1 MKNLK
6 CLLKDVIN
14 GNIVST
20 RPLVDFYENNKYSGI
35 FLDDYYING
44 EKYIEFLKWL
54 EECQRDEDENFNYL
68 IEEEVKEEEKLIEF
82 ENLIEEWQI
91 HQEEDFNYLIEED
104 VKEEAISYNKNT
116 DTYTFK
122 EEEDKSYQNY
132 YEDSFDLMRCN
143 YIQNIRKREGILS
156 NIIKILDDIIL
167 DINNLNNNMLDKSLA
182 SDIYYSFECI
192 LDEIEEKKK
201 SQYYYM
207 YQRKDTLVK
216 IENIINKFYNEKYSN
231 IDFDQ
236 IYPEELYD
244 EINKLE
250 NDYDSL
256 VYHIFEIISLNDN
269 SKQYKKK
276 RISSRYRKKFF
287 KKKSSRY
294 FELLVE
300 NKNVMEI
307 SQLCGV
313 DEQSVKKFFKR
324 KFSEY
329 KTLKLTKSDEEIIY
343 IWTITI
349 KELETFLIY
358 MIKRED
364 KSKYYININN
374 ISEEE
379 KKKIIE
385 NYFNKLDKKA

>member
-1 MKNLK
+1 MKNLE

-20 RPLVDFYENNKYSGI
+20 RTLVDFYENNKYSGI
-35 FLDDYYING
+35 FLGDYYING

-68 IEEEVKEEEKLIEF
+68 IEDEVKEEEKLIEF
-82 ENLIEEWQI
+82 ENLIEEWQRN
-91 HQEEDFNYLIEED
+91 QEEDFNYLIEEE
-104 VKEEAISYNKNT
+104 VKEEVISYNKNT
-116 DTYTFK
+116 DTYTLK
-122 EEEDKSYQNY
+122 KEEDKSYKNH
-132 YEDSFDLMRCN
+132 YEDSFYLIRYN
-143 YIQNIRKREGILS
+143 YIQNIKKRTGILS
-156 NIIKILDDIIL
+156 YIINRLEQIIL
-167 DINNLNNNMLDKSLA
+167 DVDKLNNNPLDKSLA
-182 SDIYYSFECI
+182 INIYYDFEII

-201 SQYYYM
+201 SEYYYI
-207 YQRKDTLVK
+207 YKRKDTLDN
-216 IENIINKFYNEKYSN
+216 IENIINEFYNDKYLN
-231 IDFDQ
+231 INFDQ
-236 IYPEELYD
+236 IYNEELYD
-244 EINKLE
+244 KIKAIADNYK
-250 NDYDSL
+250 SL
-256 VYHIFEIISLNDN
+256 IYSILIIISLNDN

-276 RISSRYRKKFF
+276 RINSRYRNKNF

-294 FELLVE
+294 FKLLVE

-313 DEQSVKKFFKR
+313 DAQSVNKFFKR

-343 IWTITI
+343 IWTVTT
-349 KELETFLIY
+349 KELEYFLIY

-374 ISEEE
+374 ISAEE
-379 KKKIIE
+379 KKKIIK
-385 NYFNKLDKKA
+385 NYFYKLDKKT